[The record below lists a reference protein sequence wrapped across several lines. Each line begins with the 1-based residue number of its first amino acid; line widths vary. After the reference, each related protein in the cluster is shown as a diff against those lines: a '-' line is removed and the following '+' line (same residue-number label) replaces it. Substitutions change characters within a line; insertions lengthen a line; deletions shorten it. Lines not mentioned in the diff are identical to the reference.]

1 MEFPID
7 DTFRKHMR
15 EFAEWLVDHN
25 FAETLRSELEEA
37 MQRKDLELILS
48 PQICDCKRT
57 IEKKSEWLSLSFLL
71 ETRTKSFRITDCATT
86 TNNFLEIKILGNSVF
101 PPNHFSP
108 GRHQS

>member
-37 MQRKDLELILS
+37 MQRKDLALH
-48 PQICDCKRT
+48 RT
-57 IEKKSEWLSLSFLL
+57 IDK
-71 ETRTKSFRITDCATT
+71 
-86 TNNFLEIKILGNSVF
+86 
-101 PPNHFSP
+101 
-108 GRHQS
+108 